1 MIFLGC
7 LLFFESYS
15 VANIQKQFHIIDEFS
30 FLRLFGLL
38 AWIFQNLSSP
48 LCTYSY
54 IGTYIRLE
62 IYITLMVEFFW
73 YYKIFVKLPI
83 L

>member
-1 MIFLGC
+1 MNFLGC

-38 AWIFQNLSSP
+38 AWIFQNL
-48 LCTYSY
+48 
-54 IGTYIRLE
+54 YIRLE
-62 IYITLMVEFFW
+62 VYITLMVDFFW